1 MYPTRV
7 VRDLHK
13 HVPLIKFLGPRSKL
27 HKEHTDTTPKVHP
40 AASKEASPTSN
51 ISSSKPKS
59 KIVLFDY
66 SQLPEKYKRKG
77 PSPEEIDAIN
87 HGGADN
93 IIRYKG
99 YFKF

>member
-7 VRDLHK
+7 VRALHK
-13 HVPLIKFLGPRSKL
+13 HVPLIKFLGPRDKL
-27 HKEHTDTTPKVHP
+27 HKERTGTTPKLHP
-40 AASKEASPTSN
+40 AEPKETASLSN
-51 ISSSKPKS
+51 TPSDHKS
-59 KIVLFDY
+59 IIAF

-77 PSPEEIDAIN
+77 PSPEEIDAIE

>member
-7 VRDLHK
+7 VRALHK
-13 HVPLIKFLGPRSKL
+13 HVPLIKFLGPRDKL
-27 HKEHTDTTPKVHP
+27 HKEPK
-40 AASKEASPTSN
+40 ETASPSN
-51 ISSSKPKS
+51 TPSDHKS
-59 KIVLFDY
+59 IIAF

-77 PSPEEIDAIN
+77 PSPEEIDAIE